1 MVMPTDHNHSYVITE
16 TSPAAGIIASEAI
29 SELVYDTAAMVMELQ
44 PAEEIGGWRE
54 VIVRDK

>member
-1 MVMPTDHNHSYVITE
+1 MVMPTDHSYVITE

-54 VIVRDK
+54 VIVRDE